1 MEPSP
6 STNEPWDSG
15 RGRILLRIARESVAD
30 ALGLGAPGTYDEPWL
45 REPGATFITLRWR
58 GSLRGCVGSI
68 QAYRPLFEDVWR
80 NARASAFH
88 DTRFPPLEPREY
100 PDLSVE
106 VSLLS
111 PPEPMACSREEE
123 ALALL
128 RPGVD
133 GIILE
138 YQRCR
143 GTFLPQVWEQLPDP
157 CEFLNQLKRKAG
169 LRPGFWAPEV
179 RLSRYTVLKWT
190 EEE

>member
-6 STNEPWDSG
+6 STSEPWDSG
-15 RGRILLRIARESVAD
+15 RGRTLLRIARESVAD
-30 ALGLGAPGTYDEPWL
+30 ALGLGSPGAHDEPWL
-45 REPGATFITLRWR
+45 REPGATFVTLRWR

-88 DTRFPPLEPREY
+88 DTRFRPLEREEY
-100 PDLSVE
+100 AGLSIE

-111 PPEPMACSREEE
+111 PPEPVACSCEEE
-123 ALALL
+123 ALAIL

-138 YQRCR
+138 YEECR

-157 CEFLNQLKRKAG
+157 YEFLLQLKRKAG
-169 LRPGFWAPEV
+169 LRPGFWAPDV
-179 RLSRYTVLKWT
+179 RISRYTVLKW

>member
-1 MEPSP
+1 MS
-6 STNEPWDSG
+6 EPWDSG

-30 ALGLGAPGTYDEPWL
+30 ALGFGPPATYDDPWL
-45 REPGATFITLRWR
+45 REPGATFITLRWQ

-88 DTRFPPLEPREY
+88 DTRFRPLEREEY
-100 PDLSVE
+100 AGLSVE

-111 PPEPMACSREEE
+111 PPEPLACSCEAE
-123 ALALL
+123 ALAIL

-133 GIILE
+133 GVILE
-138 YQRCR
+138 YAECR

-157 CEFLNQLKRKAG
+157 YEFLDQLKRKAG

>member
-6 STNEPWDSG
+6 STSEPWDRG
-15 RGRILLRIARESVAD
+15 RGRTLLRIARESVAD
-30 ALGLGAPGTYDEPWL
+30 ALGLDTPGAYEEPWL

-88 DTRFPPLEPREY
+88 DTRFPPLEPWEY

-111 PPEPMACSREEE
+111 PPEPVACSCEEE

-133 GIILE
+133 GVILE

-143 GTFLPQVWEQLPDP
+143 GTFLPQVWEQLPEPRD
-157 CEFLNQLKRKAG
+157 FLYQLQRKAG

-179 RLSRYTVLKWT
+179 RISRYTVLKW